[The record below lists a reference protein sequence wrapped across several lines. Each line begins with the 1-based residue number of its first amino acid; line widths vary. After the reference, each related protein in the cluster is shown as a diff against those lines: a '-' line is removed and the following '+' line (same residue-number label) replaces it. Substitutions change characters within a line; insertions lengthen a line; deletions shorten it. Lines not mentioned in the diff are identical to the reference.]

1 MRKQSK
7 QSISVIQRKLWEHCK
22 RIVRTKYKPVCYTCG
37 KFLTTSYDQHTGH
50 VPWPKSVLGAF
61 LKYDLR
67 VLRIQCFACNV
78 HRGGMGA
85 EAYKRML
92 EEIGQKEMAKL
103 ERDRNK
109 TVKAYDHY
117 TKLLSEYEKL

>member
-1 MRKQSK
+1 M
-7 QSISVIQRKLWEHCK
+7 
-22 RIVRTKYKPVCYTCG
+22 
-37 KFLTTSYDQHTGH
+37 HTGH

-67 VLRIQCFACNV
+67 VLRIQCFTCNI

-85 EAYKRML
+85 EAYKKML
-92 EEIGQKEMAKL
+92 KEIGKKEMAKL
-103 ERDRNK
+103 EKDRLK
-109 TVKAYDHY
+109 IIKAKDHY